1 MIRSADKNMTAQH
14 YIRTL
19 MRNLMKRENEAK
31 EYRKYI
37 DLYKMKEAQELYI
50 SMKVQHINIE

>member
-37 DLYKMKEAQELYI
+37 DLYKMKGAQDIYFP
-50 SMKVQHINIE
+50 MKVKYYLI